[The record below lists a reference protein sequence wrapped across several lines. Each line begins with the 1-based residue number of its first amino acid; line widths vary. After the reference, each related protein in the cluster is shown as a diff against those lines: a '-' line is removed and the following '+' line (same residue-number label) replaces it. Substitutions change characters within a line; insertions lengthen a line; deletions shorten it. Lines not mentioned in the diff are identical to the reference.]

1 MNRGTIIVDAIT
13 YIEKL
18 QDEVQSLSQQLHQ
31 MEATSE
37 ETTETKIDEI
47 EAVEDMKNWGIQEEV
62 TVAQIDENKFWVKI
76 IIEKKRGSF
85 SKLMETLNYFGIE
98 LMDTNL
104 TTTKGAFLITSCI
117 QGKNGERLEINQIK
131 DLLQDIINDM

>member
-18 QDEVQSLSQQLHQ
+18 QDEVQNLSQQLHQ

-47 EAVEDMKNWGIQEEV
+47 EAVEYMKNWGIQVSYSKDSSSEE
-62 TVAQIDENKFWVKI
+62 
-76 IIEKKRGSF
+76 
-85 SKLMETLNYFGIE
+85 LNS
-98 LMDTNL
+98 
-104 TTTKGAFLITSCI
+104 LIT
-117 QGKNGERLEINQIK
+117 
-131 DLLQDIINDM
+131 

>member
-37 ETTETKIDEI
+37 ETAETKIDEI
-47 EAVEDMKNWGIQEEV
+47 EAVEDMKNWGIQV
-62 TVAQIDENKFWVKI
+62 SHN
-76 IIEKKRGSF
+76 
-85 SKLMETLNYFGIE
+85 
-98 LMDTNL
+98 
-104 TTTKGAFLITSCI
+104 
-117 QGKNGERLEINQIK
+117 
-131 DLLQDIINDM
+131 

>member
-1 MNRGTIIVDAIT
+1 M
-13 YIEKL
+13 
-18 QDEVQSLSQQLHQ
+18 
-31 MEATSE
+31 
-37 ETTETKIDEI
+37 
-47 EAVEDMKNWGIQEEV
+47 QEEV

-85 SKLMETLNYFGIE
+85 SKLVETLNYFGIE

-117 QGKNGERLEINQIK
+117 QVILRMIIIRLFFTAVISQIHKRLE
-131 DLLQDIINDM
+131 DEM